1 MTIFEW
7 LLQLVYTTL
16 TPMRRLANKR
26 RRSTCLLL
34 FLCTVIFGRMP
45 CSAEPLVLDNHTLF
59 RASFDRGLSADYAR
73 GSKETAMTASL
84 TEKNGGRW
92 GEGLLVKDGLTITRE
107 GMEVL
112 YRPLVYKAKGSFD
125 SQRGTIELWVKV
137 LTFPKDLAKE
147 NELGLVSISDWRTL
161 PGPEWALEGCTAYGY
176 LAIIYSNKVK
186 KITFTE
192 FRKEVKYDLTNIG
205 TVDDDRFQIDA
216 DVKKWKTGEWHH
228 IAAAWDAEN
237 DRRTLFVDGKKVG
250 EAKFKYPDRL
260 LVPNAT
266 DIVVGGIFKKSLT
279 PFACVIDEVRIS
291 DVVRYTKNFIP
302 EKIQEEK

>member
-1 MTIFEW
+1 MMKKSRNNW
-7 LLQLVYTTL
+7 LLGLIIYSSFVGLHNVFAGEFKPDKNT
-16 TPMRRLANKR
+16 
-26 RRSTCLLL
+26 L
-34 FLCTVIFGRMP
+34 FLVHF
-45 CSAEPLVLDNHTLF
+45 NK
-59 RASFDRGLSADYAR
+59 GLNADYAR

-84 TEKNGGRW
+84 TEKNGGCW
-92 GEGLLVKDGLTITRE
+92 EEGLLVKDGLTITPE
-107 GMEVL
+107 EMEVL
-112 YRPLVYKAKGSFD
+112 YRPLGYKAKNSFN
-125 SQRGTIELWVKV
+125 SQRGTMELWVKV
-137 LTFPKDLAKE
+137 LNFPKDLSKE
-147 NELGLVSISDWRTL
+147 NELGLISISDWRTL

-205 TVDDDRFQIDA
+205 TLDEDRFRIDA

-237 DRRTLFVDGKKVG
+237 DRRTLFVDGKRVG

-279 PFACVIDEVRIS
+279 PFSCMIDEVRIS
-291 DVVRYTKNFIP
+291 DVVRYTGNFIP
-302 EKIQEEK
+302 EKREGK